1 MQKRCSIFIMPQQRS
16 GSSLRTF
23 FVSTWTAYWFT
34 HHVRLLMREHFQ
46 LVMNKLLNVSDL
58 TNGTFNFVCEV
69 SSSPTSKFVCL
80 LDLLALLWCILWTQ
94 SIALK
99 GACTWMLHRFF
110 HRHERHKH
118 MFVNGQSSPNR
129 FRFSILWAFLFGGK
143 CVFERKESAKGKG
156 SYDTEKLIDRYQT
169 HCRARNVSNIVS
181 RGLTLCF
188 RDNFSVEADSVL
200 LRNKLNRTF
209 SLLTSIASGGTLP
222 QKVSVISPLF
232 GTKHSIMC

>member
-99 GACTWMLHRFF
+99 GAFTRMLHRFF

-129 FRFSILWAFLFGGK
+129 FRFSILWAF
-143 CVFERKESAKGKG
+143 CSKESVYSK
-156 SYDTEKLIDRYQT
+156 EKSLP
-169 HCRARNVSNIVS
+169 RAREVMTQKSWSIDTRHIVVLETFPIS
-181 RGLTLCF
+181 F
-188 RDNFSVEADSVL
+188 RVDSP
-200 LRNKLNRTF
+200 F
-209 SLLTSIASGGTLP
+209 
-222 QKVSVISPLF
+222 VSVITFQLKP
-232 GTKHSIMC
+232 TRCCYVTN